1 MSKKIIGRV
10 LEKEILEEALHTQ
23 RSELIA
29 VYGYRKIG
37 KAYLAR
43 AY

>member
-29 VYGYRKIG
+29 VLFCAMGHPTQKS
-37 KAYLAR
+37 
-43 AY
+43 